1 MSRSSLRV
9 LLAFATTLGLAAIAS
24 PGYPAASDPQLAD
37 PSPSPSVGPALN
49 EGAVRVRRDG
59 PSINLDS
66 LLDTT
71 QPDFYLNVEI
81 PVASVSV
88 APEASPSVQPSPT
101 PSPVAQPS
109 LMPPPVPTLEPS
121 ATPRPQKASADVLY
135 QAQRLAGLGQY
146 RKALG
151 LVEEAISERPDV
163 ASMHALRGSLLVKL
177 HDDAEAERAWTRAL
191 ELDPHAY
198 DVKAS
203 LDWLRKRQAQ

>member
-1 MSRSSLRV
+1 MSRSSLRG
-9 LLAFATTLGLAAIAS
+9 LLALATLLGMAAIAS
-24 PGYPAASDPQLAD
+24 PGYQAVADPQQAD
-37 PSPSPSVGPALN
+37 PSPSPSVPSDLN

-88 APEASPSVQPSPT
+88 APEASLSVQPNLP
-101 PSPVAQPS
+101 PSPLAQPS
-109 LMPPPVPTLEPS
+109 PMPLPVPTLEPS

-151 LVEEAISERPDV
+151 LVDEAIAERPDV
-163 ASMHALRGSLLVKL
+163 ASLHALRGSLLVKL
-177 HDDAEAERAWTRAL
+177 HDDAEAERAWTKAL
-191 ELDPHAY
+191 ELDPQAY

-203 LDWLRKRQAQ
+203 LDWLRKRQVQ